1 MYAPPKV
8 GDSALAR
15 SIKST
20 LSVYGIVNYRD
31 PVPRIPHYVNLQ
43 RYTPLLKGYVSVM
56 DASRESIY
64 FNRKH
69 RAIEFGSRTNP
80 ATRERK
86 IRRDQGNPRPILL
99 FRGGAMS
106 NEWKFHHGKFD
117 TAYAYFK
124 LKKSRFSPAR
134 DTGIEPELN
143 PGTMFINK
151 KKTWIASKAKH
162 LEILMGDKYKIR
174 SGNAS
179 RRPLNGV
186 GGRIGSLRIIPRRWR
201 LRLSPCPGIRAARS
215 RRTTAAS

>member
-1 MYAPPKV
+1 MGCASHKAGAQKNRGGPEKIYVTGHSLGGATATVVAFALKLLRYNVDAAYVYAPPKV

-20 LSVYGIVNYRD
+20 LSVYAVVNYRD
-31 PVPRIPHYVNLQ
+31 PVPTIPHYVNLQ

-124 LKKSRFSPAR
+124 
-134 DTGIEPELN
+134 IEKIPVLS
-143 PGTMFINK
+143 GTRHRHRAG
-151 KKTWIASKAKH
+151 TES
-162 LEILMGDKYKIR
+162 GDD
-174 SGNAS
+174 
-179 RRPLNGV
+179 V
-186 GGRIGSLRIIPRRWR
+186 H
-201 LRLSPCPGIRAARS
+201 
-215 RRTTAAS
+215 